1 MRDLTQHPAP
11 GRPGRTARRPDP
23 ASGPGHGP
31 GQGPGRG
38 SGHGP
43 GSGPDAGF
51 GHSPSHAPAPLAVT
65 ADPVLADALLRV
77 AAEAGVR
84 IEIVPGPSAARRRWA
99 AAPLVLVGVDQTGD
113 VARAGLPHRPEVAVV
128 GRDLDDASVW
138 QRGSAVGAS
147 HVLILPDC
155 ERWLAGLLAEADSPR
170 EEPGAVVAVLSGRG
184 GAGGSTLAAAL
195 ALAGVR
201 RGLRSTLVDLDPAGG
216 GIDLLFGLETE
227 PGPRWSEL
235 AQWRDGRLSGR
246 SLREALP
253 TYAAHSRHGL
263 TAGLGFAEE
272 GADRL
277 PVLAWP
283 RARPG
288 EDDGPGWLG
297 ARPGAAEDP
306 WYDSGTPVDPAR
318 ADPWLPPGAAAADG
332 AIGAGAGN
340 PMFGSGSPDIDRD
353 LYSPADWPGAGS
365 AMRQE
370 TAGVRACGQPFNA
383 DASSAESLSRASVI
397 AVENSDS
404 EGSHETGGLSR
415 IRDRAD
421 SATRTTSRSRTGL
434 PILTWPHT
442 RTDIPLPAVA
452 AEPVRA
458 VLTALAQAGD
468 LVVVDLPRSLD
479 EAATEALALANTTL
493 MVVPAEVR
501 ASAAASQLA
510 AAVRLVS
517 PDLRVVVRL
526 PAPGGLEPLDIT
538 DVMGGLPLAG
548 VIGADRRLSAA
559 AEHGEPPGSSARGSV
574 SAFCRTFLDDLF
586 GLAPGRRGSESRAA
600 A

>member
-1 MRDLTQHPAP
+1 M
-11 GRPGRTARRPDP
+11 
-23 ASGPGHGP
+23 
-31 GQGPGRG
+31 
-38 SGHGP
+38 
-43 GSGPDAGF
+43 
-51 GHSPSHAPAPLAVT
+51 
-65 ADPVLADALLRV
+65 
-77 AAEAGVR
+77 
-84 IEIVPGPSAARRRWA
+84 I
-99 AAPLVLVGVDQTGD
+99 
-113 VARAGLPHRPEVAVV
+113 

-246 SLREALP
+246 SLRDALP

-263 TAGLGFAEE
+263 AAGLGFAAD

-297 ARPGAAEDP
+297 ARPVLTEDP
-306 WYDSGTPVDPAR
+306 WYDSGTPADPGK
-318 ADPWLPPGAAAADG
+318 ADPWLPPDSRGVGGDIGGASGNPLFGTGALHDGGARDFGEDLSSIDDRLWSGAA
-332 AIGAGAGN
+332 
-340 PMFGSGSPDIDRD
+340 
-353 LYSPADWPGAGS
+353 S
-365 AMRQE
+365 AMPRE
-370 TAGVRACGQPFNA
+370 TTGA
-383 DASSAESLSRASVI
+383 AESLSRASVI
-397 AVENSDS
+397 ALENSDS
-404 EGSHETGGLSR
+404 EGSVENDGVSS

-421 SATRTTSRSRTGL
+421 SATRPTSRPHRGL

-442 RTDIPLPAVA
+442 RTDIPLPAVG

-479 EAATEALALANTTL
+479 EAATEALALANVTL

-510 AAVRLVS
+510 AAVRLVTT
-517 PDLRVVVRL
+517 DLRVVVRL

-548 VIGADRRLSAA
+548 VIGAERRLSAA

>member
-1 MRDLTQHPAP
+1 MRDLTQHPGS
-11 GRPGRTARRPDP
+11 GRPGRTRRPDP
-23 ASGPGHGP
+23 GAQP
-31 GQGPGRG
+31 GQGP
-38 SGHGP
+38 
-43 GSGPDAGF
+43 AA
-51 GHSPSHAPAPLAVT
+51 APAPLAVT
-65 ADPVLADALLRV
+65 ADPALADALLRI

-99 AAPLVLVGVDQTGD
+99 AAPLVLIGADQTGE
-113 VARAGLPHRPEVAVV
+113 VARAGLPRRPEVALI

-138 QRGSAVGAS
+138 QRGSAVGAA

-155 ERWLAGLLAEADSPR
+155 ERWLAGMLAEADSPR

-195 ALAGVR
+195 ALAGTR

-235 AQWRDGRLSGR
+235 AQWRDGRLCGR

-263 TAGLGFAEE
+263 AAGLGFTEE

-297 ARPGAAEDP
+297 ARPGADEDP
-306 WYDSGTPVDPAR
+306 WYDSGSPADPAK
-318 ADPWLPPGAAAADG
+318 ADPWLSSDPGVHGADIADGSGNPLFGPGAGYDG
-332 AIGAGAGN
+332 AV
-340 PMFGSGSPDIDRD
+340 PDIDDD
-353 LYSPADWPGAGS
+353 LWSGGGSPS
-365 AMRQE
+365 RKE
-370 TAGVRACGQPFNA
+370 TAGPHRAGRRINA
-383 DASSAESLSRASVI
+383 DGSSAESLSRASVI
-397 AVENSDS
+397 ALENSDS
-404 EGSHETGGLSR
+404 EGSRQGGSGSAVSGRVDSR
-415 IRDRAD
+415 
-421 SATRTTSRSRTGL
+421 ATVAARPHRGL
-434 PILTWPHT
+434 PVLTWPHT

-468 LVVVDLPRSLD
+468 LVVVDLPRALD
-479 EAATEALALANTTL
+479 EAATEALALANVTL

-510 AAVRLVS
+510 AAVRLVT

-574 SAFCRTFLDDLF
+574 SAFCRSFLDDLF
-586 GLAPGRRGSESRAA
+586 GLPSGRRGSESRAA

>member
-1 MRDLTQHPAP
+1 MRDLTQHPASV
-11 GRPGRTARRPDP
+11 RPDRARRPDP
-23 ASGPGHGP
+23 VPRAGSRP
-31 GQGPGRG
+31 GQGGQAPAHR
-38 SGHGP
+38 
-43 GSGPDAGF
+43 
-51 GHSPSHAPAPLAVT
+51 PAPLAVT
-65 ADPVLADALLRV
+65 SDPALADALLRV

-84 IEIVPGPSAARRRWA
+84 IEIVPGPSAARHRWA

-113 VARAGLPHRPEVAVV
+113 VVRAGLPQRPEVAVI

-138 QRGSAVGAS
+138 QRGSAVGAA

-155 ERWLAGLLAEADSPR
+155 ERWLAGMLAEADSPR
-170 EEPGAVVAVLSGRG
+170 EEPGTVVAVLSGRG

-195 ALAGVR
+195 ALAGTR
-201 RGLRSTLVDLDPAGG
+201 RGLRATLVDLDPAGG

-235 AQWRDGRLSGR
+235 AQWRDGRLCGR
-246 SLREALP
+246 SLRDALP

-263 TAGLGFAEE
+263 AAGLGFTEE

-277 PVLAWP
+277 PILAWP

-288 EDDGPGWLG
+288 EDDGTGFLG
-297 ARPGAAEDP
+297 VRPAAEEEP
-306 WYDSGTPVDPAR
+306 WYDSGTPADPDK
-318 ADPWLPPGAAAADG
+318 ADPWLAARPAARATD
-332 AIGAGAGN
+332 IGEGSRN
-340 PMFGSGSPDIDRD
+340 PLFGTG
-353 LYSPADWPGAGS
+353 PADFGEDLWAVGGSERETAQQTAGLQSARGINAEGS
-365 AMRQE
+365 A
-370 TAGVRACGQPFNA
+370 
-383 DASSAESLSRASVI
+383 AESLSAASVM
-397 AVENSDS
+397 AVDNSVS
-404 EGSHETGGLSR
+404 EGSGEVGGLAVSEAAGGSA
-415 IRDRAD
+415 RALP
-421 SATRTTSRSRTGL
+421 RPRPGL
-434 PILTWPHT
+434 PILTWPRT
-442 RTDIPLPAVA
+442 RTDIPLPAVS

-458 VLTALAQAGD
+458 VLSALAQAGD

-479 EAATEALALANTTL
+479 EAATEALALANVTL

-559 AEHGEPPGSSARGSV
+559 AEHGEPPGSTARGSV
-574 SAFCRTFLDDLF
+574 SAFCRTFLDGLF
-586 GLAPGRRGSESRAA
+586 AAGAGRRGSESRAA

>member
-1 MRDLTQHPAP
+1 MRDLTQHPVP
-11 GRPGRTARRPDP
+11 GRPGRPRRPDP
-23 ASGPGHGP
+23 APPPGHGP
-31 GQGPGRG
+31 APT
-38 SGHGP
+38 
-43 GSGPDAGF
+43 
-51 GHSPSHAPAPLAVT
+51 PAPLAVT
-65 ADPVLADALLRV
+65 ADPALADALLRV

-84 IEIVPGPSAARRRWA
+84 IEIVSGPSAARRRWS
-99 AAPLVLVGVDQTGD
+99 AAPLVLIGVDQTGE
-113 VARAGLPHRPEVAVV
+113 VARAGLPHRPDVALI

-138 QRGSAVGAS
+138 QRGSAVGAA

-155 ERWLAGLLAEADSPR
+155 ERWLAGMLAEADSPR

-246 SLREALP
+246 SLRDALP

-263 TAGLGFAEE
+263 AAGLGLAEE

-297 ARPGAAEDP
+297 ARPAVAEDP
-306 WYDSGTPVDPAR
+306 WYDSGTPADAGK
-318 ADPWLPPGAAAADG
+318 ADPWLPQDSAPSGGDIAAGSANPLYGA
-332 AIGAGAGN
+332 
-340 PMFGSGSPDIDRD
+340 GSPDIAED
-353 LYSPADWPGAGS
+353 LWSGGGS
-365 AMRQE
+365 SRRQE
-370 TAGVRACGQPFNA
+370 TVGPRTGAGPFNA
-383 DASSAESLSRASVI
+383 DGSSAESLSRTRLI
-397 AVENSDS
+397 ALENSDS
-404 EGSHETGGLSR
+404 EVSTEVDDGS
-415 IRDRAD
+415 RDRDRVAD
-421 SATRTTSRSRTGL
+421 AARAAARPQHGL
-434 PILTWPHT
+434 PILTYPHI
-442 RTDIPLPAVA
+442 RADIPLPAVA

-479 EAATEALALANTTL
+479 EAATEALALANVTL
-493 MVVPAEVR
+493 MLVPAEVR

-559 AEHGEPPGSSARGSV
+559 AEHGEPPGSSARGTV

-586 GLAPGRRGSESRAA
+586 GVAPGRRSESRAA

>member
-1 MRDLTQHPAP
+1 MTS
-11 GRPGRTARRPDP
+11 DP
-23 ASGPGHGP
+23 A
-31 GQGPGRG
+31 
-38 SGHGP
+38 
-43 GSGPDAGF
+43 
-51 GHSPSHAPAPLAVT
+51 LAE
-65 ADPVLADALLRV
+65 ALLRV

-84 IEIVPGPSAARRRWA
+84 IEIVPGPSAARHRWN
-99 AAPLVLVGVDQTGD
+99 AAPLVLVGVDQTGE
-113 VARAGLPHRPEVAVV
+113 VARAGLPRRPEVALI

-138 QRGSAVGAS
+138 QRGSAVGAA

-201 RGLRSTLVDLDPAGG
+201 RGLRATLVDLDPAGG

-246 SLREALP
+246 SLRDALP

-263 TAGLGFAEE
+263 AGGLGFGEE

-297 ARPGAAEDP
+297 ARPGTTEDP
-306 WYDSGTPVDPAR
+306 WYDSGTPADPGK
-318 ADPWLPPGAAAADG
+318 ADPWLRPESR
-332 AIGAGAGN
+332 GAGGDIGGASAN
-340 PMFGSGSPDIDRD
+340 PLYDDGSPDIDEE
-353 LYSPADWPGAGS
+353 LWSGGGSPMP
-365 AMRQE
+365 QE
-370 TAGVRACGQPFNA
+370 TTGARRIGRRLNG
-383 DASSAESLSRASVI
+383 DGSSAESLSGARVI
-397 AVENSDS
+397 TPENSDS
-404 EGSHETGGLSR
+404 EASWEVGGPSAQ
-415 IRDRAD
+415 DRAD
-421 SATRTTSRSRTGL
+421 SMARATARPQRGL

-468 LVVVDLPRSLD
+468 LVVVDLPRALD
-479 EAATEALALANTTL
+479 EAATEALALANVTL

-548 VIGADRRLSAA
+548 VIGAERRLSVA

-574 SAFCRTFLDDLF
+574 SAFCRGFLDDLF
-586 GLAPGRRGSESRAA
+586 GLASARRSESRAA

>member
-1 MRDLTQHPAP
+1 MPDLTQHPVS
-11 GRPGRTARRPDP
+11 GRPGRGRRPDTP
-23 ASGPGHGP
+23 SRRDALTRHDSGPGP
-31 GQGPGRG
+31 A
-38 SGHGP
+38 S
-43 GSGPDAGF
+43 
-51 GHSPSHAPAPLAVT
+51 APAPLAVT
-65 ADPVLADALLRV
+65 SDPALAEALLRV

-84 IEIVPGPSAARRRWA
+84 IDIVPGPSAARRRWST
-99 AAPLVLVGVDQTGD
+99 APLVLVGATQTGE
-113 VARAGLPHRPEVAVV
+113 VARAGLPHRPEVALI

-138 QRGSAVGAS
+138 QRGSAVGAA

-195 ALAGVR
+195 ALAGLR

-246 SLREALP
+246 SLRDALP

-263 TAGLGFAEE
+263 AAGLGLAGD

-283 RARPG
+283 RVRPG
-288 EDDGPGWLG
+288 EGEQDEQDEGPLRLA
-297 ARPGAAEDP
+297 ARPPGHESRFPERPEDP
-306 WYDSGTPVDPAR
+306 WYDSGTPADPAK
-318 ADPWLPPGAAAADG
+318 ADPWLPPDG
-332 AIGAGAGN
+332 SAGGDGYGEIGTGSGN
-340 PMFGSGSPDIDRD
+340 PLFGTTSPDINED
-353 LYSPADWPGAGS
+353 LWSGG
-365 AMRQE
+365 R
-370 TAGVRACGQPFNA
+370 RFNG

-397 AVENSDS
+397 ALEISDS
-404 EGSHETGGLSR
+404 EGSGEVADGAAS
-415 IRDRAD
+415 RDRIGGAARAAD
-421 SATRTTSRSRTGL
+421 RPQRGL

-442 RTDIPLPAVA
+442 RSDLPLPAVA

-468 LVVVDLPRSLD
+468 LVVVDLPRALD
-479 EAATEALALANTTL
+479 EAATEALALANVTL

-501 ASAAASQLA
+501 ASAAAAQLA

-548 VIGADRRLSAA
+548 VINADRRLPIA
-559 AEHGEPPGSSARGSV
+559 AEHGEPPGASARGTV

-586 GLAPGRRGSESRAA
+586 GLPSGRRGSESRAA

>member
-1 MRDLTQHPAP
+1 MRDLTQP
-11 GRPGRTARRPDP
+11 P
-23 ASGPGHGP
+23 ASGRPD
-31 GQGPGRG
+31 RNRR
-38 SGHGP
+38 
-43 GSGPDAGF
+43 SGPESRYEPGPAA
-51 GHSPSHAPAPLAVT
+51 APAPLAVT
-65 ADPVLADALLRV
+65 SDPALAEALLRV

-84 IEIVPGPSAARRRWA
+84 IEIVPGPSAARHRWN
-99 AAPLVLVGVDQTGD
+99 AAPLVLVGVDQTGE
-113 VARAGLPHRPEVAVV
+113 VARAGLPRRPEVALI

-138 QRGSAVGAS
+138 QRGSAVGAA

-201 RGLRSTLVDLDPAGG
+201 RGLRATLVDLDPAGG

-246 SLREALP
+246 SLRDALP

-263 TAGLGFAEE
+263 AGGLGFGEE

-297 ARPGAAEDP
+297 ARPGTTEDP
-306 WYDSGTPVDPAR
+306 WYDSGTPADPGK
-318 ADPWLPPGAAAADG
+318 ADPWLRPDSSVAGGDIGGASA
-332 AIGAGAGN
+332 N
-340 PMFGSGSPDIDRD
+340 PLYDDGSPDIDEE
-353 LYSPADWPGAGS
+353 LWSAGGSPMP
-365 AMRQE
+365 QE
-370 TAGVRACGQPFNA
+370 TAGVRRIGRRLNA
-383 DASSAESLSRASVI
+383 DGSSAESLSRANVI
-397 AVENSDS
+397 TPENSDPEAS
-404 EGSHETGGLSR
+404 WEVGSSSAQ
-415 IRDRAD
+415 DRAD
-421 SATRTTSRSRTGL
+421 SMARATARPQRGL

-479 EAATEALALANTTL
+479 EAATEALALANVTL

-548 VIGADRRLSAA
+548 VIGAERRLSVA

-574 SAFCRTFLDDLF
+574 SAFCRSFLDDLF
-586 GLAPGRRGSESRAA
+586 GAAPARRSESRAA

>member
-1 MRDLTQHPAP
+1 MRDHPQHPAS
-11 GRPGRTARRPDP
+11 GRPDRARRPDLVP
-23 ASGPGHGP
+23 RPGTRL
-31 GQGPGRG
+31 GQAGRG
-38 SGHGP
+38 PAH
-43 GSGPDAGF
+43 
-51 GHSPSHAPAPLAVT
+51 HPAPLAVT
-65 ADPVLADALLRV
+65 SDPALADALLRV

-84 IEIVPGPSAARRRWA
+84 IEIVPGPSAARHRWA
-99 AAPLVLVGVDQTGD
+99 AAPLVLIGVDQTGE
-113 VARAGLPHRPEVAVV
+113 VARAGLPHRPEVAVI

-138 QRGSAVGAS
+138 QRGSAVGAA

-155 ERWLAGLLAEADSPR
+155 ARWLAGMLAEADSPR
-170 EEPGAVVAVLSGRG
+170 EEPGTVVAVLSGRG

-195 ALAGVR
+195 ALGGTR
-201 RGLRSTLVDLDPAGG
+201 RGLRATLVDLDPAGG

-235 AQWRDGRLSGR
+235 AQWRDGRLCGR
-246 SLREALP
+246 SLRDALP

-263 TAGLGFAEE
+263 AAGLGFTEE

-288 EDDGPGWLG
+288 EDDGAGRVG
-297 ARPGAAEDP
+297 ARPAAAEDP
-306 WYDSGTPVDPAR
+306 WYDSGTPVDPHNT
-318 ADPWLPPGAAAADG
+318 DPWLPPRPGARSAD
-332 AIGAGAGN
+332 IGGGSGN
-340 PMFGSGSPDIDRD
+340 PLFGTGPADFGGDLWSAGGSP
-353 LYSPADWPGAGS
+353 S
-365 AMRQE
+365 ARE
-370 TAGVRACGQPFNA
+370 TAQQTAGLQSARGINA
-383 DASSAESLSRASVI
+383 EVPSAESLSMASVM
-397 AVENSDS
+397 AGDNSVS
-404 EGSHETGGLSR
+404 EGSGDVGDGTAPAAAGRSGKRLNR
-415 IRDRAD
+415 PQRA
-421 SATRTTSRSRTGL
+421 L
-434 PILTWPHT
+434 PILTWPRT
-442 RTDIPLPAVA
+442 RTDIPLPAVS

-468 LVVVDLPRSLD
+468 LVVVDLPRTLD
-479 EAATEALALANTTL
+479 EAATEALALANVTL

-510 AAVRLVS
+510 AAVRLIT

-559 AEHGEPPGSSARGSV
+559 AEHGEPPGATARGSV

-586 GLAPGRRGSESRAA
+586 GATAGRHGSESRAA

>member
-1 MRDLTQHPAP
+1 MRDLTQHPVP
-11 GRPGRTARRPDP
+11 GRPGRTRRPDP

-31 GQGPGRG
+31 GHGP
-38 SGHGP
+38 SHGP
-43 GSGPDAGF
+43 GTGPGTGP
-51 GHSPSHAPAPLAVT
+51 GHGSAHSPAPLAVT
-65 ADPVLADALLRV
+65 ADPALADALLRV

-99 AAPLVLVGVDQTGD
+99 AAPLVLVGVDQTGE
-113 VARAGLPHRPEVAVV
+113 VARAGLPHRPEVAVI

-170 EEPGAVVAVLSGRG
+170 EELGAVVAVLSGRG

-195 ALAGVR
+195 ALAAVR

-246 SLREALP
+246 SLRDALP

-306 WYDSGTPVDPAR
+306 WYDSGTPVDPGK
-318 ADPWLPPGAAAADG
+318 ADPWLPPGSAAVDD
-332 AIGAGAGN
+332 IGGGSGN
-340 PMFGSGSPDIDRD
+340 PMFGSGSPDIDGD
-353 LYSPADWPGAGS
+353 LYSPADWSGAGS

-370 TAGVRACGQPFNA
+370 TAGARACGQRFNA
-383 DASSAESLSRASVI
+383 DASSAESLSRARVI
-397 AVENSDS
+397 APDNSDS
-404 EGSHETGGLSR
+404 EGSGETDGLSR

-421 SATRTTSRSRTGL
+421 SATRATSRQRNGL

-510 AAVRLVS
+510 AAVRLVT

>member
-1 MRDLTQHPAP
+1 MRDLTQHPAS
-11 GRPGRTARRPDP
+11 GRPDRSRR
-23 ASGPGHGP
+23 SGPESRHDPGP
-31 GQGPGRG
+31 GP
-38 SGHGP
+38 
-43 GSGPDAGF
+43 
-51 GHSPSHAPAPLAVT
+51 APAPLAVT
-65 ADPVLADALLRV
+65 SDPALAEALLRV

-84 IEIVPGPSAARRRWA
+84 IEIVPGPSAARHRWS
-99 AAPLVLVGVDQTGD
+99 AAPLVLVGVDQTGE
-113 VARAGLPHRPEVAVV
+113 VARAGLPRRPEVALI

-138 QRGSAVGAS
+138 QRGSAVGAA

-155 ERWLAGLLAEADSPR
+155 ERWLTGLLAEADSPR
-170 EEPGAVVAVLSGRG
+170 EEPGAVVAMLSGRG

-246 SLREALP
+246 SLRDALP

-263 TAGLGFAEE
+263 TGGLGFGAE

-297 ARPGAAEDP
+297 ARPGTAEDP
-306 WYDSGTPVDPAR
+306 WYDSGTPVDTGK
-318 ADPWLPPGAAAADG
+318 ADPWLRPDSSVAGGDIGGASA
-332 AIGAGAGN
+332 N
-340 PMFGSGSPDIDRD
+340 PLYDDGSPDIDEE
-353 LYSPADWPGAGS
+353 LWSAGGSPMP
-365 AMRQE
+365 QE
-370 TAGVRACGQPFNA
+370 TAGVRRIGRRLNA
-383 DASSAESLSRASVI
+383 DGSSAESLSRANVI
-397 AVENSDS
+397 IPENSDS
-404 EGSHETGGLSR
+404 EASWEVGSSSAQ
-415 IRDRAD
+415 DRAD
-421 SATRTTSRSRTGL
+421 SMARATARPQRGL

-479 EAATEALALANTTL
+479 EAATEALALANVTL

-548 VIGADRRLSAA
+548 VIGAERRLSVA
-559 AEHGEPPGSSARGSV
+559 AEHGEPPGSSARGSI
-574 SAFCRTFLDDLF
+574 SAFCRGFLDDLF
-586 GLAPGRRGSESRAA
+586 GLAPARRSESRAA

>member
-1 MRDLTQHPAP
+1 MPDLTQHPVS
-11 GRPGRTARRPDP
+11 GRPDRARLPDRVP
-23 ASGPGHGP
+23 RSGPRPGP
-31 GQGPGRG
+31 GPQP
-38 SGHGP
+38 
-43 GSGPDAGF
+43 
-51 GHSPSHAPAPLAVT
+51 APAPLAVT
-65 ADPVLADALLRV
+65 SDPALADALLRV
-77 AAEAGVR
+77 AADAGVR
-84 IEIVPGPSAARRRWA
+84 IDIFPGPSAARRRWA
-99 AAPLVLVGVDQTGD
+99 AAPLVLVGVDQTGE
-113 VARAGLPHRPEVAVV
+113 VARAGLPHRPEVAVI

-138 QRGSAVGAS
+138 QRGSAVGAA

-155 ERWLAGLLAEADSPR
+155 ERWLAGMLAEADSPH
-170 EEPGAVVAVLSGRG
+170 EEPGAVVAVVSGRG

-195 ALAGVR
+195 ALAGTR
-201 RGLRSTLVDLDPAGG
+201 RGLRSTLVDMDPAGG

-235 AQWRDGRLSGR
+235 AQWRDGRLCGR
-246 SLREALP
+246 SLRDALP

-263 TAGLGFAEE
+263 AAGLGFSEE

-277 PVLAWP
+277 PVWAWL
-283 RARPG
+283 RTRPG
-288 EDDGPGWLG
+288 EKDGPGCLS
-297 ARPGAAEDP
+297 PLPSAAEDP
-306 WYDSGTPVDPAR
+306 WYDSGTPIDPGR
-318 ADPWLPPGAAAADG
+318 SDPWLPPGAAAGGTDVG
-332 AIGAGAGN
+332 DRSGN
-340 PMFGSGSPDIDRD
+340 PLFGAGSPDIDEELWTGGR
-353 LYSPADWPGAGS
+353 SPFP
-365 AMRQE
+365 QE
-370 TAGVRACGQPFNA
+370 TVGAHRGAHRINAGG
-383 DASSAESLSRASVI
+383 SSAESLSGSRVMAP
-397 AVENSDS
+397 ENSDS
-404 EGSHETGGLSR
+404 EGSVEVGSSAGRTPAGLPAKAAVR
-415 IRDRAD
+415 PR
-421 SATRTTSRSRTGL
+421 GL

-442 RTDIPLPAVA
+442 RTDLPLPAVA

-468 LVVVDLPRSLD
+468 LVVVDLPRALD
-479 EAATEALALANTTL
+479 EAATEALALANVTL

-510 AAVRLVS
+510 AAVRLVT

-559 AEHGEPPGSSARGSV
+559 AEQGEPPGSSARGSV

-586 GLAPGRRGSESRAA
+586 GLASGRRGSESRAA